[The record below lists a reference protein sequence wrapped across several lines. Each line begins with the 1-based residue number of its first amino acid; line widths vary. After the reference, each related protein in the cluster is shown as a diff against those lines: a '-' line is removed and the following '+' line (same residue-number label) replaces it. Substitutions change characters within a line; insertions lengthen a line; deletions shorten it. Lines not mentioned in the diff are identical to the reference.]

1 MVFDDTEGKCKEGME
16 MIGGRD
22 IPKDNEGGGGPITP
36 AVKDGIAGIG
46 VGQIGVE
53 FITAG
58 GGGPR
63 FKGGKVE
70 PKGGG
75 MGAELTEHI
84 EVEPK
89 VGPMG
94 TGLGKGARRGW

>member
-1 MVFDDTEGKCKEGME
+1 

-22 IPKDNEGGGGPITP
+22 MPRDSEGGGGGPMTP
-36 AVKDGIAGIG
+36 DVKDGMEGIG
-46 VGQIGVE
+46 CGQIGAE
-53 FITAG
+53 LMTAD

-75 MGAELTEHI
+75 IAAELTEHI

-89 VGPMG
+89 IGPMG
-94 TGLGKGARRGW
+94 AAGLGKGGSREW

>member
-1 MVFDDTEGKCKEGME
+1 ME

-22 IPKDNEGGGGPITP
+22 MPRDSGGGPITP
-36 AVKDGIAGIG
+36 GVKDEMEEIG
-46 VGQIGVE
+46 GGQIGAE
-53 FITAG
+53 LIATD

-75 MGAELTEHI
+75 MDAELAEHI

-94 TGLGKGARRGW
+94 AAGLGKGGRRG